1 MLIQRI
7 ISVALKE
14 YQSGIRNKI
23 ILFLTLLMGAI
34 ALVISYFGSA
44 GTGHVGMENSSV
56 VIVSLVS
63 LSVYILPIVSLVLG
77 HDLIVG
83 ELEGK
88 TLHLLL
94 TLPTSRGELY
104 LGKFLG
110 QALSIITVTTLG
122 MGVVGP
128 FLVFNQGLE
137 ILGPF
142 VKFLLCAN
150 LLSLCFLSLAQMS
163 SAFVSERVKAIGI
176 SLFFWFFFVLIFD
189 LLLIG
194 LLVVTDGH
202 VDSSLFSFLLFL
214 NPTDIFRVV
223 NLIGID
229 AAKGAFGLIT
239 LAKGE
244 TYIVMA
250 FMCFFLWV
258 LVPMGIGS
266 FIFKRKDY

>member
-1 MLIQRI
+1 MLMQRI

-23 ILFLTLLMGAI
+23 ILFLTILMAGI

-44 GTGHVGMENSSV
+44 GTGHVGIENSSV

-88 TLHLLL
+88 TLSLLL
-94 TLPTSRGELY
+94 TLPISRGELY

-110 QALSIITVTTLG
+110 QALSIVTVTTIG

-128 FLVFNQGLE
+128 FFVFKQGFE

-163 SAFVSERVKAIGI
+163 SAIVSERVKSIGI

-189 LLLIG
+189 LVLIG

-223 NLIGID
+223 NLIGMD
-229 AAKGAFGLIT
+229 EAKGSFGLIT
-239 LAKGE
+239 LAKDGS
-244 TYIVMA
+244 YV
-250 FMCFFLWV
+250 FFAYASFLLWV
-258 LVPMGIGS
+258 LVPLVIGS
-266 FIFKRKDY
+266 FIFKRRDF